1 MGSLSFD
8 CQVCYQSTDTS
19 CIPIYS
25 PYYINSF
32 SIAWKGCVPS
42 APGLSR
48 EKRELTQQKFWDKR
62 DTKLHGSKNEANCVS
77 EQKKPTIWHEP
88 SHEPK
93 TVFYSL
99 VSVIS
104 ISVEMFLSCTWKH
117 TFRNF
122 FSEVVAISSLTYS
135 EYNSYKSVYTWRF
148 SPFPVAELS
157 RSRRMVTASE
167 ISIVLHII
175 RRPNSILNCCITHS
189 KYF

>member
-99 VSVIS
+99 VSVIL
-104 ISVEMFLSCTWKH
+104 INVEMFLSCENTLSEI
-117 TFRNF
+117 F
-122 FSEVVAISSLTYS
+122 FLKLLLFLASLTQ
-135 EYNSYKSVYTWRF
+135 NTTVIKVYIHDGL
-148 SPFPVAELS
+148 ALS
-157 RSRRMVTASE
+157 RSQNYPDRGGW
-167 ISIVLHII
+167 
-175 RRPNSILNCCITHS
+175 
-189 KYF
+189 